1 MRFKALAL
9 DLDGT
14 LLSAGD
20 RISAANLEAVRAAQ
34 AAGMTVM
41 LATARW
47 HKMAEQVAAEIPT
60 AAPLIACS
68 GAQVR
73 TAAGV
78 DIMDVRLPVEFVAAL
93 YAICNVERCVATVPV
108 EFEALLKLDG
118 DPDLS
123 QMPPGMRHVRTLSL
137 GLGVPR
143 IAMVQGT
150 AINDHIESELG
161 PRWSS
166 MVNFAESISP
176 TGKRNLTLT
185 AKGADKGI
193 ALAVACAEAGLDP
206 LGVVA
211 FGDAENDISMFRVA
225 GASFA
230 MGQAKDEVKAAATA
244 VTSSNEEDGVAVAIR
259 RILSGEFD

>member
-1 MRFKALAL
+1 MRFTALAL

-14 LLSAGD
+14 FLSAGD
-20 RISAANLEAVRAAQ
+20 RISTANLEAVRAAQ

-47 HKMAEQVAAEIPT
+47 HKMAEGVAAEIPT
-60 AAPLIACS
+60 IAPLIACS

-73 TAAGV
+73 TAAGI
-78 DIMDVRLPVEFVAAL
+78 DIMDVRLPVEFVTAL
-93 YAICNVERCVATVPV
+93 YTICNAERCVATVPV
-108 EFEALLKLDG
+108 ESEALLKLDG

-123 QMPPGMRHVRTLSL
+123 QMAPGMRHVRTLSL
-137 GLGVPR
+137 ELGVPR
-143 IAMVQGT
+143 IAIIQGT
-150 AINDHIESELG
+150 AINDHIETELG
-161 PRWSS
+161 PGWSDRI
-166 MVNFAESISP
+166 NFAESISP

-193 ALAVACAEAGLDP
+193 ALRIACAEAGLDP
-206 LGVVA
+206 LSVVA
-211 FGDAENDISMFRVA
+211 FGDAENDIAMFRVA

-230 MGQAKDEVKAAATA
+230 MGQAKDDVKAAATA
-244 VTSSNEEDGVAVAIR
+244 VTLSNEEDGVASAIR